1 MIISVKEIKKF
12 LICVAIPLLTGFLSS
27 MIAVLLS
34 QTSFQI
40 QYAQLIKPD
49 FVPSAGLF
57 SIIWPILYIL
67 MGISAYII
75 RSSNKSTQKINDAI
89 FLYYLQL
96 ALNFLW
102 SILFFGLDLKFVAF
116 VESVILT
123 LVLVIMIYR
132 FYKIDKTAAILNI
145 PYIIWMVFVIFLS
158 YFIWV
163 LNK

>member
-49 FVPSAGLF
+49 FAPSAGLF

-96 ALNFLW
+96 VLNFLW
-102 SILFFGLDLKFVAF
+102 SILFFGFVAF
-116 VESVILT
+116 VESVILA
-123 LVLVIMIYR
+123 LVLVIMSYR

>member
-34 QTSFQI
+34 Q
-40 QYAQLIKPD
+40 YAQLIKPD
-49 FVPSAGLF
+49 FAPSAGLF

-116 VESVILT
+116 VESVI
-123 LVLVIMIYR
+123 MIYR

>member
-34 QTSFQI
+34 QTSFQM

-49 FVPSAGLF
+49 FAPSAGLF
-57 SIIWPILYIL
+57 PIIWPILYIL

-75 RSSNKSTQKINDAI
+75 RSSNKSTQKINDAM

-102 SILFFGLDLKFVAF
+102 SILFFGLNLRFVALI
-116 VESVILT
+116 ESILLT
-123 LVLVIMIYR
+123 FILAIMIYR
-132 FYKIDKTAAILNI
+132 FYKIDQRASIINI
-145 PYIIWMVFVIFLS
+145 PYLLWMVFVNFLS
-158 YFIWV
+158 YFIWI

>member
-49 FVPSAGLF
+49 FAPSAGLF

-116 VESVILT
+116 VESVI
-123 LVLVIMIYR
+123 YR